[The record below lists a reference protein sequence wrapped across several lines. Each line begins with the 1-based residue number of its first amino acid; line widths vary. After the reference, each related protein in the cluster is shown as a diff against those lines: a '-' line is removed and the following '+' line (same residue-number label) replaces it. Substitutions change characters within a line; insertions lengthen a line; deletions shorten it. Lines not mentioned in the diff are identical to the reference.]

1 MLLKVSDVAR
11 RLSLSGSKIYALVE
25 SRKLGHHRIDGAI
38 RISEQQLADFLD
50 ETQRERGA
58 QERPTRKLPRPR
70 LRHVRL

>member
-1 MLLKVSDVAR
+1 MLLRVNDVAK
-11 RLSLSGSKIYALVE
+11 RLSLSVSKAYELCERRRI
-25 SRKLGHHRIDGAI
+25 GHHKIGGAI

-58 QERPTRKLPRPR
+58 LERPTRKLPRPR